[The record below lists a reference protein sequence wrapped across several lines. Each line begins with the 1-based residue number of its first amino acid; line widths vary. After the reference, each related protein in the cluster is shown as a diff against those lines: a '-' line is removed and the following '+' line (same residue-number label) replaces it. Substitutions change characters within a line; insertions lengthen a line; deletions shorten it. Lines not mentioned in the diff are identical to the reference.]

1 MNPGNNFQ
9 AHIRKSSSQE
19 ISNSSFH
26 KNDIKEKIIYNQ
38 INKRNINSN
47 RTRTPFHEE
56 NKYNPLKLQ
65 NSSFEPRQSNNYSKY
80 TSNTHNPL
88 LIINNRRNKEE
99 NSKNENMNN
108 TSIYIS
114 NSKRTLNK
122 KYNLSDDNL
131 FKFRNSGNKNAIV
144 NNQPINRRSNQISLD
159 MNNKNN
165 NINNKYVI
173 NEELNN
179 KNSKNLQTKTTRVFR
194 NNNQNSNNSINN
206 SNNNNNSHQEIN
218 TNRRLNLKSVEP
230 QKRSHN
236 NTTIYTS
243 NINHKNEQNKNE
255 RQNSY
260 NNHKLYTSHYTR
272 RNQRDSN
279 ANTYT
284 YADTNKSTNN
294 IKATANTTYSN
305 ESRTQPKPISNNIV
319 KNNITN
325 NNINIIKSNNH
336 TITSIKNNTKEKE
349 KEKTIEKP
357 KEIHKI
363 EYHNKKPNVTVSSS
377 YNNSPIIPS
386 SNNDIEEIEEDEDNK
401 PNYTM
406 PSLMFDEDMDFG
418 EFRPPTKLS
427 AEIFGLYHPKF
438 KQSIH
443 SLDNEFKNQDDLIKA
458 YAYNTS
464 EGNIREY
471 NEDTITVTKIS
482 LNQKDKNDYCYFFSV
497 YDGHGG
503 NGCSLYLKNNLH
515 KNITEFSS
523 KGLKTAIE
531 VTEHNFL
538 TSRAIDFNYNLLDS
552 SGSCGVILLIK
563 KNKCII
569 ANIGD
574 SRLVMFKN
582 KKVVFSTSDHKPN
595 TYIEKHRIE
604 SAGGSVYQTT
614 AAIPIYQ
621 NGKLIEIPWRVC
633 PGGLSVSRTFGDI
646 ESKDER
652 FGGKKGVVVA
662 LPDISEFDLNDE
674 YNFIVIGCDGIF
686 DVLSNGEIIECIK
699 IVLKINKNKN
709 KKINELCGD
718 FASMIIKSALA
729 KESFDNVSCI
739 VIVFN
744 IKDFI

>member
-9 AHIRKSSSQE
+9 SHIKKSTSQE
-19 ISNSSFH
+19 ITNSSLL
-26 KNDIKEKIIYNQ
+26 KSDTNTKIINNQ
-38 INKRNINSN
+38 INKRNINPI

-56 NKYNPLKLQ
+56 NKSNPLEMQ
-65 NSSFEPRQSNNYSKY
+65 NSSMESRRTNYNRKY

-88 LIINNRRNKEE
+88 LVINSRRNKEE
-99 NSKNENMNN
+99 ISKNDNNNNN
-108 TSIYIS
+108 TILYIS
-114 NSKRTLNK
+114 KVKRTLNNQ
-122 KYNLSDDNL
+122 YNLSDDNL
-131 FKFRNSGNKNAIV
+131 LKFRNSANSNTIIN
-144 NNQPINRRSNQISLD
+144 NNQLNNNRRSNQLSTD
-159 MNNKNN
+159 FNSKNN
-165 NINNKYVI
+165 ISNITSKYLI
-173 NEELNN
+173 KEELNN
-179 KNSKNLQTKTTRVFR
+179 KNYKNLQTKTTRVLKIKT
-194 NNNQNSNNSINN
+194 NQIDNSND
-206 SNNNNNSHQEIN
+206 SNKYPE

-230 QKRSHN
+230 QKRNHN
-236 NTTIYTS
+236 NTAVYTS
-243 NINHKNEQNKNE
+243 NINNKNDQKKSE

-279 ANTYT
+279 
-284 YADTNKSTNN
+284 TNIINSSSKQNTNN
-294 IKATANTTYSN
+294 IKTTITTSTYTNTT
-305 ESRTQPKPISNNIV
+305 RPKSI
-319 KNNITN
+319 N
-325 NNINIIKSNNH
+325 NNINIIKSNNNH
-336 TITSIKNNTKEKE
+336 TIISSKNNTKEKE
-349 KEKTIEKP
+349 IEKKPEKNKSTEKP
-357 KEIHKI
+357 KEIYKT
-363 EYHNKKPNVTVSSS
+363 EYINKNPNITITST
-377 YNNSPIIPS
+377 YNNNSLKS
-386 SNNDIEEIEEDEDNK
+386 QLNNNDFEEEEEEDFNK
-401 PNYTM
+401 PNNTM
-406 PSLMFDEDMDFG
+406 PSLMFDDDMDFG
-418 EFRPPTKLS
+418 EFRPPIKLS
-427 AEIFGLYHPKF
+427 SEIFGLYHPKF
-438 KQSIH
+438 KPSIH
-443 SLDNEFKNQDDLIKA
+443 SLDNEFKNQDDFIKA

-471 NEDTITVTKIS
+471 NEDTITVTKIN
-482 LNQKDKNDYCYFFSV
+482 LNQKDKNDYFYFFAV

-515 KNITEFSS
+515 KNITEFST
-523 KGLKTAIE
+523 KGIKTAIE
-531 VTEHNFL
+531 ITENTFL
-538 TSRAIDFNYNLLDS
+538 SSKAIDYNYDLLDT

-582 KKVVFSTSDHKPN
+582 KRVVFSTSDHKPN

-604 SAGGSVYQTT
+604 SQGGSVYQTT

-662 LPDISEFDLNDE
+662 LPDISEFELNDE

-699 IVLKINKNKN
+699 IVLKLNKSKN

-744 IKDFI
+744 LKDFI

>member
-9 AHIRKSSSQE
+9 SHIKKSTSQE
-19 ISNSSFH
+19 ITNSSLL
-26 KNDIKEKIIYNQ
+26 KSDTNTKIINNQ
-38 INKRNINSN
+38 INKRNINPI

-56 NKYNPLKLQ
+56 NKSNPLEMQ
-65 NSSFEPRQSNNYSKY
+65 NSSMESRRTNYNRKY

-88 LIINNRRNKEE
+88 LVINSRRNKEE
-99 NSKNENMNN
+99 ISKNDNNNNN
-108 TSIYIS
+108 TILYIS
-114 NSKRTLNK
+114 KVKRTLNNQ
-122 KYNLSDDNL
+122 YNLSDDNL
-131 FKFRNSGNKNAIV
+131 LKFRNSANSNTIIN
-144 NNQPINRRSNQISLD
+144 NNQLNNNRRSNQLSIDFNS
-159 MNNKNN
+159 KNN
-165 NINNKYVI
+165 ISNITSKYLI
-173 NEELNN
+173 KEELNN
-179 KNSKNLQTKTTRVFR
+179 KNYKNLQTKTTRVLKIKT
-194 NNNQNSNNSINN
+194 NQIDNSNNSNKYP
-206 SNNNNNSHQEIN
+206 E

-230 QKRSHN
+230 QKRNHN
-236 NTTIYTS
+236 NTAIYTS
-243 NINHKNEQNKNE
+243 NINNKNDQKKSE

-279 ANTYT
+279 
-284 YADTNKSTNN
+284 TNIINSSSKQNTNN
-294 IKATANTTYSN
+294 IKTTITASTYTNTT
-305 ESRTQPKPISNNIV
+305 RPKSI
-319 KNNITN
+319 N
-325 NNINIIKSNNH
+325 NNINIIKSNNNH
-336 TITSIKNNTKEKE
+336 TIISSKNNTKEKE
-349 KEKTIEKP
+349 IEKKPEKNKSTEKP
-357 KEIHKI
+357 KEIYKT
-363 EYHNKKPNVTVSSS
+363 EYINKNPNITITST
-377 YNNSPIIPS
+377 YNNNSLKS
-386 SNNDIEEIEEDEDNK
+386 QLNNNDFEEEEEEDFNK
-401 PNYTM
+401 PNNTM
-406 PSLMFDEDMDFG
+406 PSLMFDDDMDFG
-418 EFRPPTKLS
+418 EFRPPIKLS
-427 AEIFGLYHPKF
+427 SEIFGLYHPKF
-438 KQSIH
+438 KPSIH
-443 SLDNEFKNQDDLIKA
+443 SLENEFKNQDDFIKA

-471 NEDTITVTKIS
+471 NEDTITVTKIN
-482 LNQKDKNDYCYFFSV
+482 LNQKDKNDYFYFFAV

-515 KNITEFSS
+515 KNITEFST
-523 KGLKTAIE
+523 KGIKTAIE
-531 VTEHNFL
+531 ITENTFL
-538 TSRAIDFNYNLLDS
+538 SSKAIDYNYDLLDT

-582 KKVVFSTSDHKPN
+582 KRVVFSTSDHKPN

-604 SAGGSVYQTT
+604 SQGGSVYQTT

-662 LPDISEFDLNDE
+662 LPDISEFELNGE

-699 IVLKINKNKN
+699 IVLKINKSKN

-744 IKDFI
+744 LKDFI

>member
-9 AHIRKSSSQE
+9 SHIKKSTSQE
-19 ISNSSFH
+19 ITNSSLL
-26 KNDIKEKIIYNQ
+26 KSDNQ
-38 INKRNINSN
+38 INKRNINPI

-56 NKYNPLKLQ
+56 NKSNPLEMQ
-65 NSSFEPRQSNNYSKY
+65 NSSMESRRTNYNRKY

-88 LIINNRRNKEE
+88 LVINSRRNKEE
-99 NSKNENMNN
+99 ISKNDNNNNN
-108 TSIYIS
+108 TILYIS
-114 NSKRTLNK
+114 KVKRTLNNQ
-122 KYNLSDDNL
+122 YNLSDDNL
-131 FKFRNSGNKNAIV
+131 LKFRNSANSNTIIN
-144 NNQPINRRSNQISLD
+144 NNQLNNNRKSNQLSIDFNS
-159 MNNKNN
+159 KNN
-165 NINNKYVI
+165 ISNITSKYLI
-173 NEELNN
+173 KEELNN
-179 KNSKNLQTKTTRVFR
+179 KNYKNLQTKTTRVLKIKT
-194 NNNQNSNNSINN
+194 NQIDNSNNSNKYP
-206 SNNNNNSHQEIN
+206 E

-230 QKRSHN
+230 QKRNHN
-236 NTTIYTS
+236 NTAIYTS
-243 NINHKNEQNKNE
+243 NINNKNDQKKSE

-279 ANTYT
+279 
-284 YADTNKSTNN
+284 TNIINSSSKQNTNN
-294 IKATANTTYSN
+294 IKTTITTSTYTNTT
-305 ESRTQPKPISNNIV
+305 RPKSI
-319 KNNITN
+319 N
-325 NNINIIKSNNH
+325 NNINIIKSNNNH
-336 TITSIKNNTKEKE
+336 TIISSKNNTKEKE
-349 KEKTIEKP
+349 IEKKPEKNKSTEKP
-357 KEIHKI
+357 KEIHKT
-363 EYHNKKPNVTVSSS
+363 EYINKNPNITITST
-377 YNNSPIIPS
+377 YNNNSLKS
-386 SNNDIEEIEEDEDNK
+386 QLNNNDFEEEEEDFNK
-401 PNYTM
+401 PNNTM
-406 PSLMFDEDMDFG
+406 PSLMFDDDMDFG
-418 EFRPPTKLS
+418 EFRPPIKLS
-427 AEIFGLYHPKF
+427 SEIFGLYHPKF
-438 KQSIH
+438 KPSIH
-443 SLDNEFKNQDDLIKA
+443 SLENEFKNQDDFIKA

-471 NEDTITVTKIS
+471 NEDTITVTKIN
-482 LNQKDKNDYCYFFSV
+482 LNQKDKNDYFYFFAV

-515 KNITEFSS
+515 KNITEFST
-523 KGLKTAIE
+523 KGIKTAIE
-531 VTEHNFL
+531 ITENTFL
-538 TSRAIDFNYNLLDS
+538 SSKAIDYNYDLLDT

-582 KKVVFSTSDHKPN
+582 KRVVFSTSDHKPN

-604 SAGGSVYQTT
+604 SQGGSVYQTT

-662 LPDISEFDLNDE
+662 LPDISEFELNDE

-699 IVLKINKNKN
+699 IVLKINKSKN

-744 IKDFI
+744 LKDFI

>member
-9 AHIRKSSSQE
+9 SHIKKSTSQE
-19 ISNSSFH
+19 ITNSSLL
-26 KNDIKEKIIYNQ
+26 KSDTNTKIINNQ
-38 INKRNINSN
+38 INKRNINPI

-56 NKYNPLKLQ
+56 NKSNPLEMQ
-65 NSSFEPRQSNNYSKY
+65 NSSMESRRTNYNRKY

-88 LIINNRRNKEE
+88 LVINCRRNKEE
-99 NSKNENMNN
+99 ISKNDNNNNN
-108 TSIYIS
+108 TILYIS
-114 NSKRTLNK
+114 KVKRTLNNQ
-122 KYNLSDDNL
+122 YNLSDDNL
-131 FKFRNSGNKNAIV
+131 LKFRNSANSNTIIN
-144 NNQPINRRSNQISLD
+144 NNQLNNNRRSNQLSIDFNS
-159 MNNKNN
+159 KNN
-165 NINNKYVI
+165 ISNITSKYLI
-173 NEELNN
+173 KEELNN
-179 KNSKNLQTKTTRVFR
+179 KNYKNLQTKTTRVLKIKT
-194 NNNQNSNNSINN
+194 NQIDNSNNGNKYP
-206 SNNNNNSHQEIN
+206 E

-230 QKRSHN
+230 QKRNHN
-236 NTTIYTS
+236 NTAIYTS
-243 NINHKNEQNKNE
+243 NINNKNDQKKSE

-279 ANTYT
+279 
-284 YADTNKSTNN
+284 TNIINSSSKQNTNN
-294 IKATANTTYSN
+294 IKTTITTSTYTNTT
-305 ESRTQPKPISNNIV
+305 RPKSI
-319 KNNITN
+319 N
-325 NNINIIKSNNH
+325 NNINIIKSNNNH
-336 TITSIKNNTKEKE
+336 TIISSKNNTKEKE
-349 KEKTIEKP
+349 IEKKPEKNKSTEKP
-357 KEIHKI
+357 KEIHKT
-363 EYHNKKPNVTVSSS
+363 EYINKNPNITITST
-377 YNNSPIIPS
+377 YNNNSLKS
-386 SNNDIEEIEEDEDNK
+386 QLNNNDFEEEEEEDFNK
-401 PNYTM
+401 PNNTM
-406 PSLMFDEDMDFG
+406 PSLMFDDDMDFG
-418 EFRPPTKLS
+418 EFRPPIKLS
-427 AEIFGLYHPKF
+427 SEIFGLYHPKF
-438 KQSIH
+438 KPSIH
-443 SLDNEFKNQDDLIKA
+443 SLDNEFKNQDDFIKA

-471 NEDTITVTKIS
+471 NEDTITVTKIN
-482 LNQKDKNDYCYFFSV
+482 LNQKDKNDYFYFFAV

-515 KNITEFSS
+515 KNITEFST
-523 KGLKTAIE
+523 KGIKTAIE
-531 VTEHNFL
+531 ITENTFL
-538 TSRAIDFNYNLLDS
+538 SSKAIDYNYDLLDT

-582 KKVVFSTSDHKPN
+582 KRVVFSTSDHKPN

-604 SAGGSVYQTT
+604 SQGGSVYQTT

-662 LPDISEFDLNDE
+662 LPDISEFELNDE

-699 IVLKINKNKN
+699 IVLKINKSKN

-744 IKDFI
+744 LKDFI

>member
-9 AHIRKSSSQE
+9 SHIKKSTSQE
-19 ISNSSFH
+19 ITNSSLL
-26 KNDIKEKIIYNQ
+26 KSDNQ
-38 INKRNINSN
+38 INKRNINPI

-56 NKYNPLKLQ
+56 NKSNPLEMQ
-65 NSSFEPRQSNNYSKY
+65 NSSMESRRTNYNRKY

-88 LIINNRRNKEE
+88 LVINSRRNKEE
-99 NSKNENMNN
+99 ISKNDNNNNN
-108 TSIYIS
+108 TILYIS
-114 NSKRTLNK
+114 KVKRTLNNQ
-122 KYNLSDDNL
+122 YNLSDDNL
-131 FKFRNSGNKNAIV
+131 LKFRNSANSNTIIN
-144 NNQPINRRSNQISLD
+144 NNQLNNNRRSNQLSIDFNS
-159 MNNKNN
+159 KNN
-165 NINNKYVI
+165 ISNITSKYLI
-173 NEELNN
+173 KEELNN
-179 KNSKNLQTKTTRVFR
+179 KNYKNLQTKTTRVLKIKT
-194 NNNQNSNNSINN
+194 NQIDNSNNSNKYP
-206 SNNNNNSHQEIN
+206 E

-230 QKRSHN
+230 QKRNHN
-236 NTTIYTS
+236 NTAIYTS
-243 NINHKNEQNKNE
+243 NINNKNDQKKSE

-279 ANTYT
+279 
-284 YADTNKSTNN
+284 TNIINSSSKQNTNN
-294 IKATANTTYSN
+294 IKTTITTSTYTNTT
-305 ESRTQPKPISNNIV
+305 RPKSI
-319 KNNITN
+319 N
-325 NNINIIKSNNH
+325 NNINIIKSNNNH
-336 TITSIKNNTKEKE
+336 TIISSKNNTKEKE
-349 KEKTIEKP
+349 IEKKPEKNKSTEKP
-357 KEIHKI
+357 KEIHKT
-363 EYHNKKPNVTVSSS
+363 EYINKNPNITITST
-377 YNNSPIIPS
+377 YNNNSLKS
-386 SNNDIEEIEEDEDNK
+386 QLNNNDFEEEEEEDFNK
-401 PNYTM
+401 PNNTM
-406 PSLMFDEDMDFG
+406 PSLMFDDDMDFG
-418 EFRPPTKLS
+418 EFRPPIKLS
-427 AEIFGLYHPKF
+427 SEIFGLYHPKF
-438 KQSIH
+438 KPSIH
-443 SLDNEFKNQDDLIKA
+443 SLDNEFKNQDDFIKA

-471 NEDTITVTKIS
+471 NEDTITVTKIN
-482 LNQKDKNDYCYFFSV
+482 LNQKDKNDYFYFFAV

-515 KNITEFSS
+515 KNITEFST
-523 KGLKTAIE
+523 KGIKTAIE
-531 VTEHNFL
+531 ITENTFL
-538 TSRAIDFNYNLLDS
+538 SSKAIDYNYDLLDT

-582 KKVVFSTSDHKPN
+582 KRVVFSTSDHKPN

-604 SAGGSVYQTT
+604 SQGGSVYQTT

-662 LPDISEFDLNDE
+662 LPDISEFELNDE

-699 IVLKINKNKN
+699 IVLKINKSKN

-744 IKDFI
+744 LKDFI

>member
-9 AHIRKSSSQE
+9 SHIKKSTSQE
-19 ISNSSFH
+19 ITNTSLL
-26 KNDIKEKIIYNQ
+26 KRDNQ
-38 INKRNINSN
+38 INKRNINPI

-56 NKYNPLKLQ
+56 NKSNPLEMQ
-65 NSSFEPRQSNNYSKY
+65 NSSMESRRTNYNRKY

-88 LIINNRRNKEE
+88 LVINSRRNKEE
-99 NSKNENMNN
+99 ISKNDNNNNN
-108 TSIYIS
+108 TILYIS
-114 NSKRTLNK
+114 KVKRTLNNQ
-122 KYNLSDDNL
+122 YNLSDDNL
-131 FKFRNSGNKNAIV
+131 LKFRNSANSNTIIN
-144 NNQPINRRSNQISLD
+144 NNQLNNNRKSNQLSIDFNS
-159 MNNKNN
+159 KNN
-165 NINNKYVI
+165 ISNITSKYLI
-173 NEELNN
+173 KEELNN
-179 KNSKNLQTKTTRVFR
+179 KNYKNLQTKTTRVLKIKT
-194 NNNQNSNNSINN
+194 NQIDNSNNSNKYP
-206 SNNNNNSHQEIN
+206 E

-230 QKRSHN
+230 QKRNHN
-236 NTTIYTS
+236 NTAIYTS
-243 NINHKNEQNKNE
+243 NINNKNDQKKSE

-279 ANTYT
+279 
-284 YADTNKSTNN
+284 TNIINSSSKQNTNN
-294 IKATANTTYSN
+294 IKTTITTSTYTNTT
-305 ESRTQPKPISNNIV
+305 RPKSI
-319 KNNITN
+319 N
-325 NNINIIKSNNH
+325 NNINIIKSNNNH
-336 TITSIKNNTKEKE
+336 TIISSKNNTKEKE
-349 KEKTIEKP
+349 IEKKPEKNKSTEKP
-357 KEIHKI
+357 KEIHKT
-363 EYHNKKPNVTVSSS
+363 EYINKNPNITITST
-377 YNNSPIIPS
+377 YNNNSLKS
-386 SNNDIEEIEEDEDNK
+386 QLNNNDFEEEEEEDFNK
-401 PNYTM
+401 PNNTM
-406 PSLMFDEDMDFG
+406 PSLMFDDDMDFG
-418 EFRPPTKLS
+418 EFRPPIKLS
-427 AEIFGLYHPKF
+427 SEIFGLYHPKF
-438 KQSIH
+438 KPSIH
-443 SLDNEFKNQDDLIKA
+443 SLDNEFKNQDDFIKA

-471 NEDTITVTKIS
+471 NEDTITVTKIN
-482 LNQKDKNDYCYFFSV
+482 LNQKDKNDYFYFFAV

-515 KNITEFSS
+515 KNITEFST
-523 KGLKTAIE
+523 KGIKTAIE
-531 VTEHNFL
+531 ITENTFL
-538 TSRAIDFNYNLLDS
+538 SSKAIDYNYDLLDT

-582 KKVVFSTSDHKPN
+582 KRVVFSTSDHKPN

-604 SAGGSVYQTT
+604 SQGGSVYQTT

-662 LPDISEFDLNDE
+662 LPDISEFELNDE

-699 IVLKINKNKN
+699 IVLKINKSKN

-744 IKDFI
+744 LKDFI

>member
-9 AHIRKSSSQE
+9 SHIKKSTSQE
-19 ISNSSFH
+19 ITNSTLLKSDT
-26 KNDIKEKIIYNQ
+26 NTKIINNQ
-38 INKRNINSN
+38 INKRNINPI

-56 NKYNPLKLQ
+56 NKSNPLEMQ
-65 NSSFEPRQSNNYSKY
+65 NSSMESRRTNYNRKY

-88 LIINNRRNKEE
+88 LVINSRRNKEE
-99 NSKNENMNN
+99 ISKNDNNNNN
-108 TSIYIS
+108 TILYIS
-114 NSKRTLNK
+114 KVKRTLNNQ
-122 KYNLSDDNL
+122 YNLSDDNL
-131 FKFRNSGNKNAIV
+131 LKFRNSANSNTIIN
-144 NNQPINRRSNQISLD
+144 NNQLNNNRRSNQLSIDFNS
-159 MNNKNN
+159 KNN
-165 NINNKYVI
+165 ISNITSKYLI
-173 NEELNN
+173 KEELNN
-179 KNSKNLQTKTTRVFR
+179 KNYKNLQTKTTRVLKIKT
-194 NNNQNSNNSINN
+194 NQIDNSNNSNKYP
-206 SNNNNNSHQEIN
+206 E

-230 QKRSHN
+230 QKRNHN
-236 NTTIYTS
+236 NTAIYTS
-243 NINHKNEQNKNE
+243 NINNKNDQKKSE

-279 ANTYT
+279 
-284 YADTNKSTNN
+284 TNIINSSSKQNTNN
-294 IKATANTTYSN
+294 IKTTITTSTYTNTT
-305 ESRTQPKPISNNIV
+305 RPKSI
-319 KNNITN
+319 N
-325 NNINIIKSNNH
+325 NNINIIKSNNNH
-336 TITSIKNNTKEKE
+336 TIISSKNNTKEKE
-349 KEKTIEKP
+349 IEKKPEKNKSTEKP
-357 KEIHKI
+357 KEIHKT
-363 EYHNKKPNVTVSSS
+363 EYINKNPNITITST
-377 YNNSPIIPS
+377 YNNNSLKS
-386 SNNDIEEIEEDEDNK
+386 QLNNNDFEEEEEEDFNK
-401 PNYTM
+401 PNNTM
-406 PSLMFDEDMDFG
+406 PSLMFDDDMDFG
-418 EFRPPTKLS
+418 EFRPPIKLS
-427 AEIFGLYHPKF
+427 SEIFGLYHPKF
-438 KQSIH
+438 KPSIH
-443 SLDNEFKNQDDLIKA
+443 SLDNEFKNQDDFIKA

-471 NEDTITVTKIS
+471 NEDTITVTKIN
-482 LNQKDKNDYCYFFSV
+482 LNQKDKNDYFYFFAV

-515 KNITEFSS
+515 KNITEFST
-523 KGLKTAIE
+523 KGIKTAIE
-531 VTEHNFL
+531 ITENTFL
-538 TSRAIDFNYNLLDS
+538 SSKAIDYNYDLLDT

-582 KKVVFSTSDHKPN
+582 KRVVFSTSDHKPN

-604 SAGGSVYQTT
+604 SQGGSVYQTT

-662 LPDISEFDLNDE
+662 LPDISEFELNDE

-699 IVLKINKNKN
+699 IVLKINKSKN

-744 IKDFI
+744 LKDFI

>member
-9 AHIRKSSSQE
+9 SHIKKSTSQE
-19 ISNSSFH
+19 ITNSSLL
-26 KNDIKEKIIYNQ
+26 KSDNQ
-38 INKRNINSN
+38 INKRNINPI

-56 NKYNPLKLQ
+56 NKSNPLEMQ
-65 NSSFEPRQSNNYSKY
+65 NSSMESRRTNYNRKY

-88 LIINNRRNKEE
+88 LVINSRRNKEE
-99 NSKNENMNN
+99 ISKNDNNNNN
-108 TSIYIS
+108 TILYIS
-114 NSKRTLNK
+114 KVKRTLNNQ
-122 KYNLSDDNL
+122 YNLSDDNL
-131 FKFRNSGNKNAIV
+131 LKFRNSANSNTIIN
-144 NNQPINRRSNQISLD
+144 NNQLNNNRRSNQLSIDFNS
-159 MNNKNN
+159 KNN
-165 NINNKYVI
+165 ISNITSKYLI
-173 NEELNN
+173 KEELNN
-179 KNSKNLQTKTTRVFR
+179 KNYKNLQTKTTRVLKIKT
-194 NNNQNSNNSINN
+194 NQIDNSNNSNKYP
-206 SNNNNNSHQEIN
+206 E

-230 QKRSHN
+230 QKRNHN
-236 NTTIYTS
+236 NTAIYTS
-243 NINHKNEQNKNE
+243 NINNKNDQKKSE

-279 ANTYT
+279 
-284 YADTNKSTNN
+284 TNIINSSSKQNTNN
-294 IKATANTTYSN
+294 IKTTITTSTYTNTT
-305 ESRTQPKPISNNIV
+305 RPKSI
-319 KNNITN
+319 N
-325 NNINIIKSNNH
+325 NNINIIKSNNNH
-336 TITSIKNNTKEKE
+336 TIISSKNNTKEKE
-349 KEKTIEKP
+349 IEKKPEKNKSTEKP
-357 KEIHKI
+357 KEIYKT
-363 EYHNKKPNVTVSSS
+363 EYINKNPNITITST
-377 YNNSPIIPS
+377 YNNNSLKS
-386 SNNDIEEIEEDEDNK
+386 QLNNNDFEEEEEEDFNK
-401 PNYTM
+401 PNNTM
-406 PSLMFDEDMDFG
+406 PSLMFDDDMDFG
-418 EFRPPTKLS
+418 EFRPPIKLS
-427 AEIFGLYHPKF
+427 SEIFGLYHPKF
-438 KQSIH
+438 KPSIH
-443 SLDNEFKNQDDLIKA
+443 SLDNEFKNQDDFIKA

-471 NEDTITVTKIS
+471 NEDTITVTKIN
-482 LNQKDKNDYCYFFSV
+482 LNQKDKNDYFYFFAV

-515 KNITEFSS
+515 KNITEFST
-523 KGLKTAIE
+523 KGIKTAIE
-531 VTEHNFL
+531 ITENTFL
-538 TSRAIDFNYNLLDS
+538 SSKAIDYNYDLLDT

-582 KKVVFSTSDHKPN
+582 KRVVFSTSDHKPN

-604 SAGGSVYQTT
+604 SQGGSVYQTT

-662 LPDISEFDLNDE
+662 LPDISEFELNDE

-699 IVLKINKNKN
+699 IVLKINKSKN

-744 IKDFI
+744 LKDFI